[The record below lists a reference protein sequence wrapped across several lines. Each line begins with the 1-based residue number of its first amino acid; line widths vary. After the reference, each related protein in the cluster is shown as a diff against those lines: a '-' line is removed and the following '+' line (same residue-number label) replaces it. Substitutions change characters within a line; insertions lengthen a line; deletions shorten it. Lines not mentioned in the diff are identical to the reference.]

1 MSRKARLAAL
11 EAKVSG
17 GQPSEEERHRRLQEM
32 LAPAM
37 RMFAAAAR
45 GDWVRPER
53 SDLPPE
59 HKEHE
64 KEWS

>member
-1 MSRKARLAAL
+1 MSRKTRLATL
-11 EAKVSG
+11 EAKLSS
-17 GQPSEEERHRRLQEM
+17 GQPTEEERSCRLREM

-37 RMFAAAAR
+37 RMFEAAAR

-53 SDLPPE
+53 SDLPSE
-59 HKEHE
+59 DEEHE